1 MAQQI
6 PHGLGAPVGERR
18 IGASAWDHA
27 LRLASRHARMVAPLT
42 TLAAM
47 FIFFSLVTDVFLTT
61 RNLQNVVSQIGP
73 VALAACGVT
82 FVLLC
87 AEIDLSI
94 ASVAT
99 FSGVLTA
106 WLFGNALDG
115 SLFGLDFSIELGV
128 WSIAIAAVVAALIGL
143 INGFLVSYVGIPSF
157 MMTLAM
163 LTIALGLAQ
172 FVTEGKILP
181 ASEVPMVLQD
191 IASAGNRVLG
201 IPIIGIVALVALVLC
216 DIVLSYTKFG
226 RYVYMTGGNREA
238 AELSGVNT
246 RRVVMFAL
254 TISGFT
260 AGLAGMLFIGRLHSA
275 NPGAGGELLIRA
287 IAAVV
292 LGGTSLFG
300 GEGGIKNTFVGLL
313 IFGILSNGLNLI
325 EGLSI
330 HFKDALEGIIL
341 VGALLLNVVALR
353 LERVQTRV
361 D

>member
-1 MAQQI
+1 
-6 PHGLGAPVGERR
+6 
-18 IGASAWDHA
+18 
-27 LRLASRHARMVAPLT
+27 
-42 TLAAM
+42 
-47 FIFFSLVTDVFLTT
+47 LTT

-73 VALAACGVT
+73 VAVAACGVT

-99 FSGVLTA
+99 FTGVLA
-106 WLFGNALDG
+106 AYIFGNEWTW
-115 SLFGLDFSIELGV
+115 SIFGLDLHLALGV
-128 WSIAIAAVVAALIGL
+128 WGILVAAIVAALLGL
-143 INGFLVSYVGIPSF
+143 LNGFFVSYIGIPSF

-163 LTIALGLAQ
+163 LTIALGLAEY
-172 FVTEGKILP
+172 VTEGRILP
-181 ASEVPMVLQD
+181 AASVPQVLQD
-191 IASAGNRVLG
+191 VASAGNRVLG
-201 IPIIGIVALVALVLC
+201 IPIIGIVGLVALIIA

-238 AELSGVNT
+238 AEMSGVNT
-246 RRVVMFAL
+246 RRVIMFSL
-254 TISGFT
+254 MISGFT
-260 AGLAGMLFIGRLHSA
+260 AGIAGMLFVGRLHSA
-275 NPGAGGELLIRA
+275 NPAAGGELLIRT

-341 VGALLLNVVALR
+341 VGALLLNVLALR
-353 LERVQTRV
+353 LERVRTRA

>member
-6 PHGLGAPVGERR
+6 PLGTPLGERR
-18 IGASAWDHA
+18 VGATTWDRA

-42 TLAAM
+42 TLVAM

-73 VALAACGVT
+73 VAVAACGVT

-99 FSGVLTA
+99 FTGVLA
-106 WLFGNALDG
+106 AYIFGNDWSWSIL
-115 SLFGLDFSIELGV
+115 GLDIHLALGV
-128 WSIAIAAVVAALIGL
+128 WGILVAAVVAALLGL
-143 INGFLVSYVGIPSF
+143 LNGFFVSYIGIPSF

-163 LTIALGLAQ
+163 LTIALGLAEY
-172 FVTEGKILP
+172 VTEGKILP
-181 ASEVPMVLQD
+181 AASVPQVLQD
-191 IASAGNRVLG
+191 VASAGNRVLG
-201 IPIIGIVALVALVLC
+201 IPIIGIVGLVALIIA

-238 AELSGVNT
+238 AEMSGVNT
-246 RRVVMFAL
+246 RRVIMFSL
-254 TISGFT
+254 MISGFT
-260 AGLAGMLFIGRLHSA
+260 AGLAGMLFVGRLHSA
-275 NPGAGGELLIRA
+275 NPAAGGELLIRT

-341 VGALLLNVVALR
+341 VGALLLNVLALR
-353 LERVQTRV
+353 LERVRTRAG
-361 D
+361 

>member
-1 MAQQI
+1 MAHEI
-6 PHGLGAPVGERR
+6 PHGIGAPLGERR
-18 IGASAWDHA
+18 AGADLRNRA
-27 LRLASRHARMVAPLT
+27 LRLASRNARMVAPLA
-42 TLAAM
+42 TLVGM

-61 RNLQNVVSQIGP
+61 RNLQNVISQIGP
-73 VALAACGVT
+73 VAVAACGVT

-99 FSGVLTA
+99 FSGVLA
-106 WLFGNALDG
+106 AFIFGNAWT
-115 SLFGLDFSIELGV
+115 FSILGLNVNLDLGV
-128 WSIAIAAVVAALIGL
+128 WGILVAAIVAALLGL
-143 INGFLVSYVGIPSF
+143 INGFFVSYIGIPSF

-163 LTIALGLAQ
+163 LTISLGLAQ
-172 FVTEGKILP
+172 YVTRGKILP
-181 ASEVPMVLQD
+181 AAQVPQVLQD
-191 IASAGNRVLG
+191 LASAGNRVFG
-201 IPIIGIVALVALVLC
+201 IPIIGLVALAVLIVS

-238 AELSGVNT
+238 AEMSGVNT
-246 RRVVMFAL
+246 RRVIML
-254 TISGFT
+254 SLMISGLT

-275 NPGAGGELLIRA
+275 NPGAGGELLIRT

-353 LERVQTRV
+353 LERVRTQAE
-361 D
+361 